1 MSGLLATETFDL
13 PALLG
18 IVIVVGVVL
27 LVGGKRLAET
37 LLALDSEIL
46 TLLILLA
53 LAILAG
59 IVLGA
64 GCKDILANL
73 ISGLLG
79 FLTKSALT
87 AYKAATAPASAV
99 PPEPGPSVRI
109 FSPPD
114 PEEEQKPK
122 EAE

>member
-1 MSGLLATETFDL
+1 MSTLFAADTVNLLAML
-13 PALLG
+13 A
-18 IVIVVGVVL
+18 IVIAIGAVL
-27 LVGGKRLAET
+27 LFGGKRLAET
-37 LLALDSEIL
+37 LLALNSEIL

-79 FLTKSALT
+79 YLTKSAVA
-87 AYKAATAPASAV
+87 AYKAATAPAPPTPPASAAA
-99 PPEPGPSVRI
+99 PGMDTLQDST
-109 FSPPD
+109 
-114 PEEEQKPK
+114 EETKSKEQ
-122 EAE
+122 

>member
-1 MSGLLATETFDL
+1 MSTLLATDTIN
-13 PALLG
+13 LL
-18 IVIVVGVVL
+18 VL
-27 LVGGKRLAET
+27 LAIIVQVSVLLLFGGKRLAKT
-37 LLALDSEIL
+37 LLALDPEIL
-46 TLLILLA
+46 TLLILVV

-87 AYKAATAPASAV
+87 AYRAATAPASTV
-99 PPEPGPSVRI
+99 PPA
-109 FSPPD
+109 PD
-114 PEEEQKPK
+114 FEEEQKPR